1 MSDTTQTH
9 WHKPHEGEHRLAV
22 SLVVVLVIT
31 LQFLL
36 PKDLSLGF
44 QSYICGLEALLLIS
58 LIALTPR
65 RIGSHNPPTRNLSI
79 ALTSIMTISNIS
91 SAVKLIDGLVQGTIK
106 DANMLLLSGGSI
118 WMANIVIFSLWFWEL
133 DRGGPGSRAEAR
145 KPVPD
150 FLFPQ
155 MTAPEFS
162 EKSWH
167 PRFFDYL
174 YISVTNASAF
184 SPTDTAPLSRWAKI
198 LMMVQSL
205 TSLITVGL
213 VIARAVN
220 ILK

>member
-1 MSDTTQTH
+1 MTEAAQAH
-9 WHKPHEGEHRLAV
+9 WHKPHQGEQRISV
-22 SLVVVLVIT
+22 SLVVVLVIA

-44 QSYICGLEALLLIS
+44 QRYICVLEAVLLIF
-58 LIALTPR
+58 LVALSPR
-65 RIGSHNPPTRNLSI
+65 RIGKHHPPTRNLSI
-79 ALTSIMTISNIS
+79 ALTSVMTISNIS
-91 SAVKLIDGLVQGTIK
+91 SAIKLIDGLVQGTIK

-118 WMANIVIFSLWFWEL
+118 WLANIVIFSLWFWEL
-133 DRGGPGSRAEAR
+133 DRGGPGARAEAR

-155 MTAPEFS
+155 MSSPEYR
-162 EKSWH
+162 EKGWH
-167 PRFFDYL
+167 PKFFDYL

-205 TSLITVGL
+205 TSLVTVGL

>member
-1 MSDTTQTH
+1 MSETTQAH
-9 WHKPHEGEHRLAV
+9 WHKPHEGEQRLAV

-36 PKDLSLGF
+36 PKDLSLGI
-44 QSYICGLEALLLIS
+44 QKYICALEALILLS
-58 LIALTPR
+58 LIALSPR
-65 RIGSHNPPTRNLSI
+65 RIGKHHPPTRNLSI
-79 ALTSIMTISNIS
+79 ALTSVMTISNIS
-91 SAVKLIDGLVQGTIK
+91 SAVKLIDGLVQGSIK

-118 WMANIVIFSLWFWEL
+118 WLANIVIFSMWFWEL
-133 DRGGPGSRAEAR
+133 DRGGPGSRAEATD
-145 KPVPD
+145 PEPD

-155 MTAPEFS
+155 MVAPEFS
-162 EKSWH
+162 AKGWH
-167 PRFFDYL
+167 PTFFDYL

-205 TSLITVGL
+205 TSLVTVGL

>member
-44 QSYICGLEALLLIS
+44 QRYICGLEALLLIS

-65 RIGSHNPPTRNLSI
+65 RIGKHHAPTRNLSI

-155 MTAPEFS
+155 MSSPEYR
-162 EKSWH
+162 EKGWH
-167 PRFFDYL
+167 PTFFDYL

-205 TSLITVGL
+205 TSLVTVGL

>member
-1 MSDTTQTH
+1 MADTTRAH
-9 WHKPHEGEHRLAV
+9 WLKPHKGEHRLAV

-36 PKDLSLGF
+36 PKELSLGF
-44 QSYICGLEALLLIS
+44 QRYICGLEALLLIS
-58 LIALTPR
+58 LIILTPR
-65 RIGSHNPPTRNLSI
+65 RIDTHHVPTRNLSI
-79 ALTSIMTISNIS
+79 VLTSVMTISNTS
-91 SAVKLIDGLVQGTIK
+91 SAFKLIDGLAQGTIT
-106 DANMLLLSGGSI
+106 DANKLLVSGGSI
-118 WMANIVIFSLWFWEL
+118 WLANIVIFSLWFWEL
-133 DRGGPGSRAEAR
+133 DRGGPGARAEALD
-145 KPVPD
+145 PVPD

-155 MTAPEFS
+155 MSSPEFS
-162 EKSWH
+162 EKDWH

-205 TSLITVGL
+205 TSLVTVGL

>member
-1 MSDTTQTH
+1 MTEAAQAH
-9 WHKPHEGEHRLAV
+9 WHKPHQGEQRISV
-22 SLVVVLVIT
+22 SLVVVLVIA

-44 QSYICGLEALLLIS
+44 QRYICVLEAVLLIF
-58 LIALTPR
+58 LVALSPR
-65 RIGSHNPPTRNLSI
+65 RIGKHHPPTRNLSI
-79 ALTSIMTISNIS
+79 ALTSVMTISNIS
-91 SAVKLIDGLVQGTIK
+91 SAIKLIDGLVQGTIK

-118 WMANIVIFSLWFWEL
+118 WLANIVIFSLWFWEL
-133 DRGGPGSRAEAR
+133 DRGGPGARAEAR

-155 MTAPEFS
+155 MSSPEYR
-162 EKSWH
+162 EKGWH
-167 PRFFDYL
+167 PKFFDYL

>member
-1 MSDTTQTH
+1 MVDSSVRH
-9 WHKPHEGEHRLAV
+9 WHEPHEGEHRLSV
-22 SLVVVLVIT
+22 SLGVFFVIA

-36 PKDLSLGF
+36 PRDLSLGI
-44 QSYICGLEALLLIS
+44 QRYICIFEALLLIF
-58 LIALTPR
+58 LVALTPR
-65 RIGSHNPPTRNLSI
+65 RIGKHHEPTRNLSI
-79 ALTSIMTISNIS
+79 ALTSVMTISNTA
-91 SAVKLIDGLVQGTIK
+91 SAIKLIDGLVQGSIK

-118 WMANIVIFSLWFWEL
+118 WLANIVIFSLWFWEL

-155 MTAPEFS
+155 MSSPEYR
-162 EKSWH
+162 EKGWH
-167 PRFFDYL
+167 PTFFDYL

-205 TSLITVGL
+205 TSLVTVGL

>member
-1 MSDTTQTH
+1 MADTTRAH
-9 WHKPHEGEHRLAV
+9 WLKPHKGEHRLAV

-36 PKDLSLGF
+36 PKELSLGF
-44 QSYICGLEALLLIS
+44 QRYICGLEALLLIS
-58 LIALTPR
+58 LIILTPR
-65 RIGSHNPPTRNLSI
+65 RIDTHHVPTRNLSI
-79 ALTSIMTISNIS
+79 VLTSVMTISNTS
-91 SAVKLIDGLVQGTIK
+91 SAFKLIDGLAQGTIT
-106 DANMLLLSGGSI
+106 DANKLLVSGGSI
-118 WMANIVIFSLWFWEL
+118 WLANIVIFSLWFWEL
-133 DRGGPGSRAEAR
+133 DRGGPGARAEALD
-145 KPVPD
+145 PVPD

-155 MTAPEFS
+155 MSSPEFS
-162 EKSWH
+162 EKDWH

-174 YISVTNASAF
+174 FISVTNASAF

-205 TSLITVGL
+205 TSLVTVGL

>member
-1 MSDTTQTH
+1 MADTPQSH

-155 MTAPEFS
+155 MTAPEIS